1 MKPEYLS
8 QIRIKSEF
16 GLTDTQI
23 RALGEPDATRPNPHY
38 RKGPPMKLYLRK
50 RVEQW
55 IAEHQSEIM
64 ASQPRKQ
71 AAQKAVHTKRE
82 SAKIEIAKLVR
93 SLELEPIVSRARVRK
108 EATDFFFERYE
119 DFNGEVTEK
128 GLCSFIR
135 HNYTNYEE
143 ILSVVKGKVGASDL
157 YVNVKVYLCCRIVAH
172 YGLDLNPLH
181 AAFPGTARQGRCGER
196 LPYNEIPER
205 FLLPEGEDLEAAVA
219 RMLGIENQS

>member
-8 QIRIKSEF
+8 QSCIKSEF

-23 RALGEPDATRPNPHY
+23 RALGEPDVTRPNPHY

-55 IAEHQSEIM
+55 IAKHQSEIM

-71 AAQKAVHTKRE
+71 AAQKAVRTKRE
-82 SAKIEIAKLVR
+82 SAKVEIAKLVR
-93 SLELEPIVSRARVRK
+93 SLELEPIISRARVRK
-108 EATDFFFERYE
+108 EAAEFFLERYE
-119 DFNGEVTEK
+119 NFNGEVTEK

-157 YVNVKVYLCCRIVAH
+157 YVNVKVYLCCRIIAH
-172 YGLDLNPLH
+172 YGLDVNPLH
-181 AAFPGTARQGRCGER
+181 AAFGER
-196 LPYNEIPER
+196 LPDNEIPER

-219 RMLGIENQS
+219 RMLGIEDLA

>member
-8 QIRIKSEF
+8 QSSIKSEF

-23 RALGEPDATRPNPHY
+23 RSLGEPDATRPNPHY
-38 RKGPPMKLYLRK
+38 RSGPPMKLYLRD

-55 IAEHQSEIM
+55 IAKHQNEI
-64 ASQPRKQ
+64 ADSQPRKQ
-71 AAQKAVHTKRE
+71 AAQRAIRTKRE
-82 SAKIEIAKLVR
+82 MARAEIAKHVR
-93 SLELEPIVSRARVRK
+93 SLELEPIVSRAKVRK
-108 EATDFFFERYE
+108 EAADFFFERYE

-172 YGLDLNPLH
+172 YGLDVNPLH
-181 AAFPGTARQGRCGER
+181 ATFGEQM
-196 LPYNEIPER
+196 PYSEIPER
-205 FLLPEGEDLEAAVA
+205 FRLPEGKDLEAAVA
-219 RMLGIENQS
+219 RMLGIEDPP

>member
-1 MKPEYLS
+1 
-8 QIRIKSEF
+8 
-16 GLTDTQI
+16 
-23 RALGEPDATRPNPHY
+23 
-38 RKGPPMKLYLRK
+38 MKLYLRK

-219 RMLGIENQS
+219 RMLGIEDLA

>member
-1 MKPEYLS
+1 
-8 QIRIKSEF
+8 
-16 GLTDTQI
+16 
-23 RALGEPDATRPNPHY
+23 
-38 RKGPPMKLYLRK
+38 MKLYLRD

-55 IAEHQSEIM
+55 IAEHQSEIT
-64 ASQPRKQ
+64 ASQPRRQ

-82 SAKIEIAKLVR
+82 TARAVIARLVR

-108 EATDFFFERYE
+108 EAADFFFERYE

-135 HNYTNYEE
+135 HNYTNYVE

-157 YVNVKVYLCCRIVAH
+157 YVNVKVYLCCRIIAH
-172 YGLDLNPLH
+172 YGLDVNPLH
-181 AAFPGTARQGRCGER
+181 AAFGEW
-196 LPYNEIPER
+196 LPQNEIPER

-219 RMLGIENQS
+219 GMLGIDDPR

>member
-1 MKPEYLS
+1 
-8 QIRIKSEF
+8 
-16 GLTDTQI
+16 
-23 RALGEPDATRPNPHY
+23 
-38 RKGPPMKLYLRK
+38 MKLYLRE

-55 IAEHQSEIM
+55 IAEHQSEIT

-71 AAQKAVHTKRE
+71 AAQRAVHTKRE
-82 SAKIEIAKLVR
+82 SAKVEIARLVR
-93 SLELEPIVSRARVRK
+93 SLELEPITSRARVRK
-108 EATDFFFERYE
+108 EAAEFFLERYD

-157 YVNVKVYLCCRIVAH
+157 YVNVKVYLCCRIIAH
-172 YGLDLNPLH
+172 YGLDVNPLH
-181 AAFPGTARQGRCGER
+181 AAFGER

-205 FLLPEGEDLEAAVA
+205 FLLPEGEDLEVAVA

>member
-1 MKPEYLS
+1 
-8 QIRIKSEF
+8 
-16 GLTDTQI
+16 
-23 RALGEPDATRPNPHY
+23 
-38 RKGPPMKLYLRK
+38 MKLYLRK

-55 IAEHQSEIM
+55 IAEHQNEIT

-82 SAKIEIAKLVR
+82 SAKAEIARLIR
-93 SLELEPIVSRARVRK
+93 GLELEPIVSRARVRK
-108 EATDFFFERYE
+108 EAAEFFLERYE

-205 FLLPEGEDLEAAVA
+205 FLLPAGEDLEAAVA
-219 RMLGIENQS
+219 RMLGIEDLAR

>member
-8 QIRIKSEF
+8 QSRIKSEF

-23 RALGEPDATRPNPHY
+23 RSLGEPDTTRPNPHY
-38 RKGPPMKLYLRK
+38 RKGPPMKLYLQN

-55 IAEHQSEIM
+55 IAEHGSEIT

-82 SAKIEIAKLVR
+82 TARAEIARLVL
-93 SLELEPIVSRARVRK
+93 SLKLEPIVSRARVRK
-108 EATDFFFERYE
+108 EVADFFERYE

-128 GLCSFIR
+128 ALCSYIR

-157 YVNVKVYLCCRIVAH
+157 YVNVKVYLCCRIIAH
-172 YGLDLNPLH
+172 YGLDVNPLH
-181 AAFPGTARQGRCGER
+181 TAFPDTARAG
-196 LPYNEIPER
+196 
-205 FLLPEGEDLEAAVA
+205 VA
-219 RMLGIENQS
+219 SGYPITKYQSASGCQRVGI

>member
-1 MKPEYLS
+1 MTSTTPQKKPEYLS
-8 QIRIKSEF
+8 YSRIKSEF

-23 RALGEPDATRPNPHY
+23 RSLGEPDTIRPNPHY
-38 RKGPPMKLYLRK
+38 RSGPPIKLYLRQ

-55 IAEHQSEIM
+55 VAEHQSEIT

-82 SAKIEIAKLVR
+82 SAKVQIAKLVR
-93 SLELEPIVSRARVRK
+93 SLKLEPIVSRASVRK
-108 EATDFFFERYE
+108 EAAEFFLERYE
-119 DFNGEVTEK
+119 NFNGEVTEK

-157 YVNVKVYLCCRIVAH
+157 YVNMKVYLCCRIIAH
-172 YGLDLNPLH
+172 YGLDVNPLH
-181 AAFPGTARQGRCGER
+181 AAFGER

-205 FLLPEGEDLEAAVA
+205 FLLPEDEDLEAAVA
-219 RMLGIENQS
+219 RMLGIEDLA